1 MYHQVLFAGFGGQ
14 GVLAC
19 GQVLAL
25 AALIEGR
32 QATWMPSYGPEQ
44 RGGTAS
50 CVVTISDGPIG
61 SPLAERL
68 SGALIFNRPSM
79 VKFLPLMS
87 EGSVVILNSCMVEV
101 SSLSHRSR
109 LFHVPADD
117 IAREA
122 GTSRSGNIV
131 MLGSYIEACG
141 IVSFAAAGE
150 AIGEYLE
157 TRSHL
162 VDANRKALEAGQRF
176 MRGLWAGSERELR
189 QVV

>member
-1 MYHQVLFAGFGGQ
+1 
-14 GVLAC
+14 
-19 GQVLAL
+19 
-25 AALIEGR
+25 
-32 QATWMPSYGPEQ
+32 MPSYGPEQ

-68 SGALIFNRPSM
+68 SGALVFNRPSM

-87 EGSVVILNSCMVEV
+87 EGSVAILNSCMVKA
-101 SSLSHRSR
+101 SSRSCRAR

-117 IAREA
+117 IARDA
-122 GTSRSGNIV
+122 GTSRSANIV

-150 AIGEYLE
+150 AIAEYLE
-157 TRSHL
+157 TRIHL
-162 VDANRKALEAGQRF
+162 VEANRKALEAGRRF
-176 MRGLWAGSERELR
+176 MRGLWVGSERELR
-189 QVV
+189 HAV